1 MHKIITLLITLAFL
15 ILNVFAE
22 EFQYI
27 LHDNCIDKLFLTA
40 EKSLNTEDIE
50 VLRIP
55 QGIILRFEIKNP
67 LTEYENLSSETLKK
81 IAKIEYILSKI
92 KNLVIIEV
100 HTGDFSSRNSKNPKN
115 WEISTVIANKIE
127 DKFFKSGEGLD
138 RNRILSVGY
147 GEFLPPKNTPYNG
160 GKYINRVDIIIL
172 CNISGE

>member
-1 MHKIITLLITLAFL
+1 MHKIITLIIILTFL
-15 ILNVFAE
+15 IPNVIAE
-22 EFQYI
+22 EYKYI
-27 LHDNCIDKLFLTA
+27 LHDNCIDELFLTA
-40 EKSLNTEDIE
+40 GKSLSTEDIE

-55 QGIILRFEIKNP
+55 QGIILRFGIKDILAEYKDITPEI
-67 LTEYENLSSETLKK
+67 LKK
-81 IAKIEYILSKI
+81 IAKVAYFLSKI

-100 HTGDFSSRNSKNPKN
+100 HTGDFSSTGSKGLKN
-115 WEISTVIANKIE
+115 WEISTVIANKLE

-138 RNRILSVGY
+138 RTRIISVGY